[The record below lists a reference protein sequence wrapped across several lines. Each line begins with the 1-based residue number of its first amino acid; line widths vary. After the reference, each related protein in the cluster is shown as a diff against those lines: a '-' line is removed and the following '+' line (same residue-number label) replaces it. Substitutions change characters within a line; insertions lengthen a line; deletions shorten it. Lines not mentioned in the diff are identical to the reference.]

1 MLTASEVANGQKTKA
16 EQRLAEI
23 VSLLAE
29 REREAK
35 KLQSIDKRI
44 AEIAGIIPEN
54 KMRKSRKQTF
64 SAEEFVRGCQI

>member
-1 MLTASEVANGQKTKA
+1 MEQKTKA
-16 EQRLAEI
+16 EQLLAEI

-44 AEIAGIIPEN
+44 AEIAGIVPEN

>member
-1 MLTASEVANGQKTKA
+1 MEQKTKA

-35 KLQSIDKRI
+35 KLHSIDQRI
-44 AEIAGIIPEN
+44 AEIAGIVPEN